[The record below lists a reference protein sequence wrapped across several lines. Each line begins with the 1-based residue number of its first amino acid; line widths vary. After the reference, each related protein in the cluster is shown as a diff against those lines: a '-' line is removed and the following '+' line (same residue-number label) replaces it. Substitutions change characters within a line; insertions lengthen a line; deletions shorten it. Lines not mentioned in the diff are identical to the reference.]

1 MSDLREIPLP
11 LAAADHSK
19 GDPGRAAY
27 AYFKI
32 EFGKVVMYNA
42 KGMPYTD
49 GDGKR
54 YERLLNDHETP
65 EAIAL
70 RLAGIIN
77 KKLTGDGATGFSG
90 PIRYPKTNYV

>member
-1 MSDLREIPLP
+1 MSELKEIPLP
-11 LAAADHSK
+11 LASADHSK

-32 EFGKVVMYNA
+32 EYGKVVMYNA
-42 KGMPYTD
+42 KGLPYTD

-54 YERLLNDHETP
+54 YERLLNEHEAP

-70 RLAGIIN
+70 RLASIIN
-77 KKLTGDGATGFSG
+77 KKLTGDGAAGFNG
-90 PIRYPKTNYV
+90 PIKYPRSAIV